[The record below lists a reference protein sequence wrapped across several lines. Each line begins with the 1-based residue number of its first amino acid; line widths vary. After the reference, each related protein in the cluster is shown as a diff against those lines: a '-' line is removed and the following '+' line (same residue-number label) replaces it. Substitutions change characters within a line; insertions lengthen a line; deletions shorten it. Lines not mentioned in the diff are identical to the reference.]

1 MFRSTTT
8 FLATVST
15 GKSSA
20 GGGTRRKS
28 KWIDCRYK
36 TPAHGG
42 KEVFQIGSHPSCE
55 LCQVRFRFKQ
65 DYMTHT
71 ESELH
76 KSRLKWR
83 ETMQWWNTQ
92 GNPSLVKHQ
101 AEEWESY
108 VENVIKPVSIQMG
121 VPVDSLVRGA
131 HSKASIEEAAANG
144 IDLTAIAVPQTYVR
158 YARVSD
164 TATHHA
170 PIQPPATK
178 AQIPEPKDNRWPY
191 APKW

>member
-1 MFRSTTT
+1 
-8 FLATVST
+8 
-15 GKSSA
+15 
-20 GGGTRRKS
+20 
-28 KWIDCRYK
+28 
-36 TPAHGG
+36 
-42 KEVFQIGSHPSCE
+42 
-55 LCQVRFRFKQ
+55 
-65 DYMTHT
+65 
-71 ESELH
+71 
-76 KSRLKWR
+76 
-83 ETMQWWNTQ
+83 MQWWNTQ

-158 YARVSD
+158 YARVFD

-170 PIQPPATK
+170 PIPATK
-178 AQIPEPKDNRWPY
+178 CDTSNKTYLTYLTHVSDVVVSRA
-191 APKW
+191 